1 MEEKASTEE
10 RKCIFLVEGKECG
23 LPATP
28 IEKGSNIYQCPR
40 GHETIVLPV
49 PVEPDPLKD
58 V

>member
-1 MEEKASTEE
+1 MEDKT
-10 RKCIFLVEGKECG
+10 CIFLVEGKECG

-28 IEKGSNIYQCPR
+28 TEKGSNIYQCPL
-40 GHETIVLPV
+40 GHQSLFLPV